1 MPTTTIQ
8 INCNNNSQNTK
19 LVVTTNGNPIN
30 ELIRRAD
37 VALTAFNAAKAAF
50 LINDTVDSQI
60 LVNVTQAAYIAAYN
74 AVKEAKSASL
84 VGRLKGNN
92 INFTIYTY
100 DQLKMKRKTNVLL
113 YKELSTITKKK
124 TYSSLV
130 NNYSNSQL
138 RSSIN
143 TQTTNTNCPNNI
155 GSSSASGVIGPNT
168 FYYNDPNVPYY
179 PNL

>member
-8 INCNNNSQNTK
+8 INCDNNSQNTK

-30 ELIRRAD
+30 ELNRRAD
-37 VALTAFNAAKAAF
+37 NALTAFNAATAAA
-50 LINDTVDSQI
+50 LINTEDDGI
-60 LVNVTQAAYIAAYN
+60 LVKVTHDAYIAASN
-74 AVKEAKSASL
+74 ALKEAKSASL

-113 YKELSTITKKK
+113 YKELSTTTKKNS
-124 TYSSLV
+124 YSSLV
-130 NNYSNSQL
+130 NNYSKSKL
-138 RSSIN
+138 RSFIN
-143 TQTTNTNCPNNI
+143 TQTNCQTI
-155 GSSSASGVIGPNT
+155 GSSSASGVIGANT